1 MSNQTK
7 KCPFCAET
15 IQAEAIVC
23 RFCKRETEE
32 PILSN
37 RAAAKKNSQFKR
49 LMLIA
54 VMGGFIVCCG
64 WPLSL
69 VVLNHLEYYTVDTS
83 GSREPAP
90 YCKDI
95 IETYNSQDTSVRKDE
110 YVANLGKEGNLW
122 IEEWTGEIKD
132 VNYNYNWLT
141 AGYNV
146 SVIIT
151 SGMNHDIVI
160 LGVRLN
166 TWCHANFVIN
176 DEEVASSLLVGQQ
189 VTVTGQV
196 QSVRYP
202 SDIEIYLRRGTVE
215 IDPY

>member
-1 MSNQTK
+1 MSNESK

-37 RAAAKKNSQFKR
+37 QAAAKKNSRFNR

-54 VMGGFIVCCG
+54 IMGGFIVCCG
-64 WPLSL
+64 WPLSQM
-69 VVLNHLEYYTVDTS
+69 VLNQIEYYTADTS
-83 GSREPAP
+83 GPRQPAP

-95 IETYNSQDTSVRKDE
+95 IRTYNSQTSVQKDG
-110 YVANLGKEGNLW
+110 YLANLPKEGNVW
-122 IEEWTGEIKD
+122 IEQWTGQIEN
-132 VNYNYNWLT
+132 VSNYYNWF
-141 AGYNV
+141 GQEYKV

-151 SGMNHDIVI
+151 TGVNHDLVVF
-160 LGVRLN
+160 GVRLN

-176 DEEVASSLLVGQQ
+176 DEVLASSLIVGQQ

-196 QSVRYP
+196 QSVSYP
-202 SDIEIYLRRGTVE
+202 SDIEIDLRRGTVE
-215 IDPY
+215 IEP